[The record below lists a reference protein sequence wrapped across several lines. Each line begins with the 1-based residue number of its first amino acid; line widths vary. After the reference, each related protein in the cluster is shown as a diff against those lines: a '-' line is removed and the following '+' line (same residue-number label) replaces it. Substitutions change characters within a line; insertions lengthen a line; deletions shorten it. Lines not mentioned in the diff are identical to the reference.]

1 MGYACNEQL
10 ASTKNVF
17 IAKQFIV
24 ILP

>member
-1 MGYACNEQL
+1 MEYACNEQL